1 MSFWNKFG
9 QIFTGTNPVI
19 LIIEII
25 FFAVIF
31 YYLFCTT
38 KMGGASW
45 VNIFIIALTLIVVLL
60 APTITSAYL
69 AILIA
74 LATIAIIVI
83 VLFQAEVRRNLFM
96 LSFLK
101 KENKMAGTRYKNRI
115 SEEDVQGYISEI
127 VKALFNLS
135 KQNIGA
141 LVILAN
147 DNIPQV
153 VLDSGVLINA
163 QISSQ
168 LIESIFNTK
177 SPLHDGAMLIN
188 NAKIQSVGCFLQL
201 SRDTTIPKE
210 LGTRHRAGIGITET
224 TNVTALI
231 VSEETGVISIVQ
243 HGKMQ
248 RYADHEMLQKTLL
261 DYFWKEL

>member
-1 MSFWNKFG
+1 MSFWNKIV
-9 QIFTGTNPVI
+9 QVFTGINPII
-19 LIIEII
+19 LTLEII
-25 FFAVIF
+25 LFTIVF
-31 YYLFCTT
+31 YYLFCIP
-38 KMGGASW
+38 KLGGASW
-45 VNIFIIALTLIVVLL
+45 VNILTIAVSLVVVLL
-60 APTITSAYL
+60 APSVESGYL
-69 AILIA
+69 SL
-74 LATIAIIVI
+74 LVTLSTTAIITI
-83 VLFQAEVRRNLFM
+83 VLFQSEVRRNIFM

-101 KENKMAGTRYKNRI
+101 KENKMTGTRYKNRI
-115 SEEDVQGYISEI
+115 SEKDVQDYINEI

-141 LVILAN
+141 LIILSN

-153 VLDSGVLINA
+153 VLDSGVPINA

-168 LIESIFNTK
+168 LIESIFNAK

-188 NAKIQSVGCFLQL
+188 NARIQSVGCFLQL

-243 HGKMQ
+243 HGKIQ

>member
-1 MSFWNKFG
+1 MSFWNKIV
-9 QIFTGTNPVI
+9 QVFTGINPII
-19 LIIEII
+19 LTLEII
-25 FFAVIF
+25 LFTIVF
-31 YYLFCTT
+31 YYLFCIP
-38 KMGGASW
+38 KLGGASW
-45 VNIFIIALTLIVVLL
+45 VNILTIAVSLVVVLL
-60 APTITSAYL
+60 APSVESGYL
-69 AILIA
+69 SL
-74 LATIAIIVI
+74 LVTLSTTAIITI
-83 VLFQAEVRRNLFM
+83 VLFQSEVRRNIFM

-101 KENKMAGTRYKNRI
+101 KENKMTGTRYKNRI
-115 SEEDVQGYISEI
+115 SEKDVQDYINEI

-141 LVILAN
+141 LI
-147 DNIPQV
+147 
-153 VLDSGVLINA
+153 
-163 QISSQ
+163 
-168 LIESIFNTK
+168 IFNAK

-188 NAKIQSVGCFLQL
+188 NARIQSVGCFLQL

-243 HGKMQ
+243 HGKIQ